1 MSAIINAI
9 VGELVDVGKL
19 MRKLSTDARPFDVQF
34 EDDGEQY
41 VLIVRKLN
49 IVDDTAGGSD
59 SDD

>member
-49 IVDDTAGGSD
+49 IVDDADEGSD